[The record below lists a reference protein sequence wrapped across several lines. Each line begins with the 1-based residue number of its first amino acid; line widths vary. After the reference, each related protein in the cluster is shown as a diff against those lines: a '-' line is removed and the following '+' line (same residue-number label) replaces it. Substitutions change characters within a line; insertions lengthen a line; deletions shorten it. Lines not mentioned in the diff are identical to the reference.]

1 MVSLPVC
8 FGYGQG
14 MGSNITMRMS
24 DGFELDCYLAT
35 PSAPPMGAIGVV
47 QEIFGV
53 NSHIRSVADTYAENG
68 YLAVA
73 PALFD
78 RLEKG
83 VELGYTPED
92 IEVGRD
98 LARGRTDF
106 ARAVADVGDVAS
118 SIRAKLGAGS
128 SRVGCVGY
136 CWGGVVVAGAAFAS
150 APVVDAS
157 VSYYGTETVNFADRQ
172 PNAPIMFHFGD
183 QDHTIPNDD
192 VATMQAAW
200 PSVPVHVYNAQHGF
214 NCDQR
219 GSFDQA
225 SRDLALTLTLEFFA
239 THVG

>member
-1 MVSLPVC
+1 
-8 FGYGQG
+8 

-35 PSAPPMGAIGVV
+35 PSAPPKGAIVVV

-78 RLEKG
+78 RLQKG

-106 ARAVADVGDVAS
+106 GRAVADVGDVAT
-118 SIRAKLGAGS
+118 SIRTKLGAGGS
-128 SRVGCVGY
+128 KVGCVGY
-136 CWGGVVVAGAAFAS
+136 CWGGVVVAGAAFEATP
-150 APVVDAS
+150 AVDAS
-157 VSYYGTETVNFADRQ
+157 VSYYGTGTVNFADRQ

-183 QDHTIPNDD
+183 QDHTIPNED
-192 VATMQAAW
+192 VAKMQAAW
-200 PSVPVHVYNAQHGF
+200 PTAPVHVYHSQHGF

-225 SRDLALTLTLEFFA
+225 SRDLALTRTFGFFA
-239 THVG
+239 THIG